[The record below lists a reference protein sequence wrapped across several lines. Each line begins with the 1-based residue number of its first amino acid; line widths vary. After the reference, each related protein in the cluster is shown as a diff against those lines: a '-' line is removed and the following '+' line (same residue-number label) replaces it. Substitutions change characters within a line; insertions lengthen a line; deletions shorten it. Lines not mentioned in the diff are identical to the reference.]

1 MQNLAED
8 VLDFLGDD
16 GDVGMAAES
25 EEEEE
30 SHRIVSTRDLRREL
44 GEASRKNEVCLIYTY
59 YDMPVAHF
67 VPAC

>member
-8 VLDFLGDD
+8 VLDLLGDG

-30 SHRIVSTRDLRREL
+30 SHRVVTTRDLRREV
-44 GEASRKNEVCLIYTY
+44 GEAIRKNEVCLIYT
-59 YDMPVAHF
+59 
-67 VPAC
+67 